1 MKFSKLTLIILYIYF
16 LSGCEIFYKKPKHA
30 IAKYKSNYL
39 FYEDIENNVPKNLT
53 QNESLLFVKNEIA
66 KWAKNH
72 ILVENAKI
80 NIEKD
85 QQNQLLG
92 QVEAYND
99 QLFSHHYKEKI
110 VKALMDTLVDK
121 KSIFNYYEKNK
132 SNFKLNEDIIQGRYI
147 KLPKENFEISLIRNK
162 FRRFNKNDISFLDS
176 ISLQFTSFSFNDSSW
191 INKDVFFS
199 KFPLVKDYIKNNIV
213 KKYLFYQLEDS
224 LELYLIKVNQSVLKN
239 ENAPLKYME
248 PTLRQ
253 ILVNK
258 RKLEFIANFENEL
271 YNNAIQTRELELYE

>member
-1 MKFSKLTLIILYIYF
+1 MKFLKLTLISLYICS

-39 FYEDIENNVPKNLT
+39 FYKDIENNVPKNLAHD
-53 QNESLLFVKNEIA
+53 ESLVFVKNEIA
-66 KWAKNH
+66 KWAKNY

-85 QQNQLLG
+85 QQNQLLV

-121 KSIFNYYEKNK
+121 TSISDYYEKNK
-132 SNFKLNEDIIQGRYI
+132 SNFKLNQDIVQGRYI
-147 KLPKENFEISLIRNK
+147 KLPKVNFEIPMIRNK
-162 FRRFNKNDISFLDS
+162 FRRFNKNDVSFLDS
-176 ISLQFTSFSFNDSSW
+176 ISLQFTSFSLNDSSW
-191 INKDVFFS
+191 IDKEVFFS
-199 KFPLVKDYIKNNIV
+199 KFPAVKDYIKNNIV
-213 KKYLFYQLEDS
+213 KKKLFYQLEDS

-239 ENAPLKYME
+239 DSAPLKYME
-248 PTLRQ
+248 QTLRQ
-253 ILVNK
+253 VLVNR
-258 RKLEFIANFENEL
+258 RKLEFITNFEIEL
-271 YNNAIQTRELELYE
+271 YNNAIQTGELELYE